1 MARLPA
7 ALADGAAN
15 VTNVVFFCCVLYIY
29 LCIYL
34 LYFEMEKRGITVIAM
49 LQKYLLSFKY
59 ENMLKLL
66 HCCGKSPSL
75 DFKIKFYF

>member
-15 VTNVVFFCCVLYIY
+15 VTYLVFFCCVLFIY
-29 LCIYL
+29 LFIYL

-59 ENMLKLL
+59 AQALVYFQ
-66 HCCGKSPSL
+66 CCGKSLSL